1 MISNPNLSYNNY
13 NSVRRRFYSNNGNGN
28 YNDLLDRLRNG
39 QITKAEVQRLIID
52 QSNANNANSNK
63 TIQSMSD
70 SSSTSRTGKIIQLG
84 NVGPS
89 SIGGMSGSGGNALP
103 TVTSTVG
110 TKTNPLYM
118 KRQTSFKEF
127 IFSLFPFLFIFWMLG
142 GFDLVRNR
150 KQGGVGGMFGSN
162 YSEWDEE
169 DWEDDDEMIDDD
181 NKQLTE
187 QQKEEMKQKKEEE
200 EARKKKQEE
209 DEMDRRTS
217 FFKKLGIDLSS
228 NKDDDKQNDKSN
240 NNQQQ
245 ISVNNAKK
253 EKKKRKRV
261 RFKNV
266 CGNEEAKL
274 DLQDLVDYLKNP
286 QKYQKMGCKLPKGV
300 LMAGPPGTGK
310 TLLARALAGEAGVP
324 FLATNGASFDEIF
337 VGVGV
342 MRVRKLF
349 ERAKERAP
357 CIVFIDEIDAI
368 ANTRMQMGTAHSS
381 DSLNALLS
389 EMDGFEQ
396 NTGIIVIAATN
407 MPDRLDAAL
416 IRPGRFDRKVHL
428 QLPDKKARED
438 IVRLYLGERGD
449 ENVNIPQLVGDISG
463 FSGAELESMV
473 NLASIECVKEGKSK
487 VSQAHLIEAKEV
499 ISMGRARTTLDV
511 GIKTK
516 TVTAYHEGGHAIV
529 SLFTKGAKPVYKA
542 TILPRGSALGF
553 VASINEDEF
562 MATKESLLAQLDVCM
577 GGRAAEEIYSGST
590 QITTGASSDFNQAT
604 RIATAMVCQYGM
616 SHKVGRVYYSI
627 EDINKLS
634 PDTQNVINEEVR
646 RLLDESYYRA
656 RNILLTH
663 KKEWELLANGLLE
676 RETLNG
682 KEIRDLIAYDESQRI
697 EPVDFIFTTNNGSDP
712 FKNKNNNNNNGG
724 KNKNKLK
731 RKDDDSG
738 SSSSG
743 GGSNNSRRKKHK
755 KSISLKAP
763 KKKSSSRN
771 NQPEIIQE
779 VQANET
785 LEDIALTQNGA
796 ELLNPSPSV

>member
-1 MISNPNLSYNNY
+1 MMANPNLSPTAA
-13 NSVRRRFYSNNGNGN
+13 RRRYSNFNDGSNH
-28 YNDLLDRLRNG
+28 DLLNRLRNG
-39 QITKAEVQRLIID
+39 EITKAEVQRLILN
-52 QSNANNANSNK
+52 QSALNHRISELQSPK
-63 TIQSMSD
+63 TITSMSD
-70 SSSTSRTGKIIQLG
+70 ANSSSSTTLSSR
-84 NVGPS
+84 S
-89 SIGGMSGSGGNALP
+89 SITGSPVGASSTALP
-103 TVTSTVG
+103 TVSSTMG
-110 TKTNPLYM
+110 SKTNPIHM

-150 KQGGVGGMFGSN
+150 KQGGGMGGMFGSN

-169 DWEDDDEMIDDD
+169 DWEDDDEDSENAEDDPFARQMS
-181 NKQLTE
+181 KS
-187 QQKEEMKQKKEEE
+187 KEEKDAEEAAARKKEEE
-200 EARKKKQEE
+200 EEE
-209 DEMDRRTS
+209 AMDRRTR
-217 FFKKLGIDLSS
+217 FFRKLGIDLDTD
-228 NKDDDKQNDKSN
+228 KDGGDGAGDGMGNSTV
-240 NNQQQ
+240 
-245 ISVNNAKK
+245 SVAKK

-266 CGNEEAKL
+266 CGNNEAKM
-274 DLQDLVDYLKNP
+274 DLQDLVDYLKHP
-286 QKYQKMGCKLPKGV
+286 EKYQKMGCKLPKGV

-396 NTGIIVIAATN
+396 NSGVIVIAATN

-428 QLPDKKARED
+428 QLPDKKSRED
-438 IVRLYLGERGD
+438 IVRLYLGDRGD
-449 ENVNIPQLVGDISG
+449 DTVNISQLVGDISG

-473 NLASIECVKEGKSK
+473 NLASIECVKEGKDQ

-511 GIKTK
+511 GLKTK

-562 MATKESLLAQLDVCM
+562 MATKESLLAHMDVCM

-590 QITTGASSDFNQAT
+590 QITTGASSDFSQAT

-616 SHKVGRVYYSI
+616 SPKVGRVYYQI

-634 PDTQNVINEEVR
+634 PELQNIINQEVR
-646 RLLDESYYRA
+646 RLLDESYHRA
-656 RNILLTH
+656 KGILLSH
-663 KKEWELLANGLLE
+663 RREWEMLANGLLE
-676 RETLNG
+676 KETMSGEQIREMIG
-682 KEIRDLIAYDESQRI
+682 YDESQKI
-697 EPVDFIFTTNNGSDP
+697 EPLDFVLNPSMRAKEGGPGQDAMNKQQSAEREDGKGGDDGGS
-712 FKNKNNNNNNGG
+712 KG
-724 KNKNKLK
+724 
-731 RKDDDSG
+731 
-738 SSSSG
+738 SG
-743 GGSNNSRRKKHK
+743 GGKRKKV
-755 KSISLKAP
+755 KSITLTAPKRKAP
-763 KKKSSSRN
+763 VIGK
-771 NQPEIIQE
+771 PPIQD
-779 VQANET
+779 VQTAEMEDT
-785 LEDIALTQNGA
+785 LKQNGA
-796 ELLNPSPSV
+796 ELLNPNPSV

>member
-1 MISNPNLSYNNY
+1 MIRRSLPIIANPHLSY
-13 NSVRRRFYSNNGNGN
+13 SSIRRRFYNNSNSH
-28 YNDLLDRLRNG
+28 DLLERLRSG
-39 QITKAEVQRLIID
+39 QLTKGEVQQLILNQSG
-52 QSNANNANSNK
+52 QSNSNQYK
-63 TIQSMSD
+63 TIQSMSSS
-70 SSSTSRTGKIIQLG
+70 SSSTASPSSSVSF
-84 NVGPS
+84 NVGKVSQVGAAS
-89 SIGGMSGSGGNALP
+89 SAHHPIP
-103 TVTSTVG
+103 TITSSVG

-118 KRQTSFKEF
+118 KRQTSVREF

-142 GFDLVRNR
+142 GFDIVRNR
-150 KQGGVGGMFGSN
+150 KQGGVAGGMFGNN

-169 DWEDDDEMIDDD
+169 DWEDDDDEMAD
-181 NKQLTE
+181 NEDGSKQLTAK
-187 QQKEEMKQKKEEE
+187 QQKLEEE
-200 EARKKKQEE
+200 EKKKREE
-209 DEMDRRTS
+209 EEELDRRS
-217 FFKKLGIDLSS
+217 AFFKKLGIDLNA
-228 NKDDDKQNDKSN
+228 NKDDEKSADKNGS
-240 NNQQQ
+240 QQL
-245 ISVNNAKK
+245 SVNNSGTKQ
-253 EKKKRKRV
+253 KKKRKRV
-261 RFKNV
+261 RFRDV

-416 IRPGRFDRKVHL
+416 VRPGRFDRKVHL
-428 QLPDKKARED
+428 QLPDRRARES

-449 ENVNIPQLVGDISG
+449 HTVDIPQLIGDISG

-473 NLASIECVKEGKSK
+473 NLASIECVKEGKDK
-487 VSQAHLIEAKEV
+487 VTQKHLIEAKEV

-553 VASINEDEF
+553 VASINEDEY
-562 MATKESLLAQLDVCM
+562 MATD
-577 GGRAAEEIYSGST
+577 
-590 QITTGASSDFNQAT
+590 
-604 RIATAMVCQYGM
+604 
-616 SHKVGRVYYSI
+616 
-627 EDINKLS
+627 
-634 PDTQNVINEEVR
+634 
-646 RLLDESYYRA
+646 
-656 RNILLTH
+656 
-663 KKEWELLANGLLE
+663 
-676 RETLNG
+676 
-682 KEIRDLIAYDESQRI
+682 
-697 EPVDFIFTTNNGSDP
+697 
-712 FKNKNNNNNNGG
+712 
-724 KNKNKLK
+724 
-731 RKDDDSG
+731 RK
-738 SSSSG
+738 
-743 GGSNNSRRKKHK
+743 
-755 KSISLKAP
+755 
-763 KKKSSSRN
+763 
-771 NQPEIIQE
+771 
-779 VQANET
+779 
-785 LEDIALTQNGA
+785 
-796 ELLNPSPSV
+796 SVV

>member
-1 MISNPNLSYNNY
+1 MT
-13 NSVRRRFYSNNGNGN
+13 VRRRAYGNGSS
-28 YNDLLDRLRNG
+28 NDLLERLRSG
-39 QITKAEVQRLIID
+39 QLTKAEVQQLIMN
-52 QSNANNANSNK
+52 QSHLNQQLSHK
-63 TIQSMSD
+63 TITSSSVQSPSSMAPSMS
-70 SSSTSRTGKIIQLG
+70 TGGKIDAMGAHHHHQ
-84 NVGPS
+84 P
-89 SIGGMSGSGGNALP
+89 LP

-142 GFDLVRNR
+142 GFDIVRNR
-150 KQGGVGGMFGSN
+150 KPGGVAGGMFGSN

-169 DWEDDDEMIDDD
+169 DWEDDEDDSD
-181 NKQLTE
+181 SDTDSELSM
-187 QQKEEMKQKKEEE
+187 QQKEELKHKKEADAAKKKQQEEE
-200 EARKKKQEE
+200 ET
-209 DEMDRRTS
+209 DRRKA
-217 FFKKLGIDLSS
+217 FFKKLGIDLSTGDG
-228 NKDDDKQNDKSN
+228 KDEDGSEDAST
-240 NNQQQ
+240 NQL
-245 ISVNNAKK
+245 SVNGTNKQQR
-253 EKKKRKRV
+253 KKRKRV
-261 RFKNV
+261 RFNNV
-266 CGNEEAKL
+266 CGNEEAKM

-286 QKYQKMGCKLPKGV
+286 QKYQVMGCKLPKGV

-428 QLPDKKARED
+428 QLPDRKAREH

-449 ENVNIPQLVGDISG
+449 DTIDIPLLVGDISG

-473 NLASIECVKEGKSK
+473 NLASIECVKAGANK
-487 VSQAHLIEAKEV
+487 VSQKHLIEAKEV
-499 ISMGRARTTLDV
+499 ISMGRARTNLDV
-511 GIKTK
+511 GIKTR

-529 SLFTKGAKPVYKA
+529 SLYTKGAKPVYKA

-553 VASINEDEF
+553 VASVNEDEF

-577 GGRAAEEIYSGST
+577 GGRAAEELYSGSA

-616 SHKVGRVYYSI
+616 SSKVGRVYYSTD
-627 EDINKLS
+627 DINKLS
-634 PDTQNVINEEVR
+634 PELQNVINQEVR
-646 RLLDESYYRA
+646 RLLDESYHRA
-656 RNILLTH
+656 KHIIVEHENAW
-663 KKEWELLANGLLE
+663 KMLANGLLE
-676 RETLNG
+676 KETLNG
-682 KEIRDLIAYDESQRI
+682 DEIRTMIAWDESQQI
-697 EPVDFIFTTNNGSDP
+697 EPVDSILSEKENGASS
-712 FKNKNNNNNNGG
+712 NSNGG
-724 KNKNKLK
+724 
-731 RKDDDSG
+731 G
-738 SSSSG
+738 
-743 GGSNNSRRKKHK
+743 RRKQRSLALKTNSGK
-755 KSISLKAP
+755 KSNSARTAAP
-763 KKKSSSRN
+763 MV
-771 NQPEIIQE
+771 E
-779 VQANET
+779 VQASDVV
-785 LEDIALTQNGA
+785 LEDTLKQNGA
-796 ELLNPSPSV
+796 ELLNPNPTV

>member
-1 MISNPNLSYNNY
+1 MPKLFQFLTQRVSRHYRLTMWSLPRRSYNKLPFRR
-13 NSVRRRFYSNNGNGN
+13 SFPMLSARPRSPSTVRRRLYSNNAGDSLSNN
-28 YNDLLDRLRNG
+28 ELLNRLRNG
-39 QITKAEVQRLIID
+39 EITKAEVQRLIVN
-52 QSNANNANSNK
+52 QSALSNRISELQSPK
-63 TIQSMSD
+63 TITSMD
-70 SSSTSRTGKIIQLG
+70 SVAAHSA
-84 NVGPS
+84 PS
-89 SIGGMSGSGGNALP
+89 SKIGPLP
-103 TVTSTVG
+103 TVSLG
-110 TKTNPLYM
+110 SKSNPIHM
-118 KRQTSFKEF
+118 KRQTSFKEL
-127 IFSLFPFLFIFWMLG
+127 IFSLFPFVFIFWMLG

-169 DWEDDDEMIDDD
+169 DWEEDDDEITDDD
-181 NKQLTE
+181 DATAGVDGDALSHKTADDDE
-187 QQKEEMKQKKEEE
+187 Q
-200 EARKKKQEE
+200 E
-209 DEMDRRTS
+209 DLDRRTR
-217 FFKKLGIDLSS
+217 FFRKLGIDL
-228 NKDDDKQNDKSN
+228 DADGEGG
-240 NNQQQ
+240 
-245 ISVNNAKK
+245 SVAEGLPSQGIVHKK
-253 EKKKRKRV
+253 ERKKRKRV

-266 CGNEEAKL
+266 CGNDEAKV

-286 QKYQKMGCKLPKGV
+286 EKYQKMGCKLPKGV

-349 ERAKERAP
+349 ERAAERAP

-396 NTGIIVIAATN
+396 NSGVIVVAATN

-438 IVRLYLGERGD
+438 IVRLYLDDRGD
-449 ENVNIPQLVGDISG
+449 DTVDIEVLVGDISG

-473 NLASIECVKEGKSK
+473 NLASIECVKEGGDR
-487 VSQAHLIEAKEV
+487 VSMAHLIEAKEV
-499 ISMGRARTTLDV
+499 ISMGRARSTLDV
-511 GIKTK
+511 GLKTK

-562 MATKESLLAQLDVCM
+562 MATKESLLASMDVCM

-616 SHKVGRVYYSI
+616 SPKVGRVYYQT

-634 PDTQNVINEEVR
+634 PELQNIINQEVR
-646 RLLDESYYRA
+646 RLLDESYHRA
-656 RNILLTH
+656 KTILLGH
-663 KKEWELLANGLLE
+663 KTQWELLANGLLE
-676 RETLNG
+676 RETLSGQQIREMIGYDVSQQVEPLDFVLSPAVKAKESNERQNRESEDGDRGSDDGGSGGRDSGDG
-682 KEIRDLIAYDESQRI
+682 KRKKVKSITLSAPSKRKGPAIGKKPPIRDVQTAEAIDGSLQQNAAEILRPD
-697 EPVDFIFTTNNGSDP
+697 PV
-712 FKNKNNNNNNGG
+712 
-724 KNKNKLK
+724 L
-731 RKDDDSG
+731 
-738 SSSSG
+738 
-743 GGSNNSRRKKHK
+743 
-755 KSISLKAP
+755 
-763 KKKSSSRN
+763 
-771 NQPEIIQE
+771 
-779 VQANET
+779 
-785 LEDIALTQNGA
+785 
-796 ELLNPSPSV
+796 

>member
-1 MISNPNLSYNNY
+1 MINSLRRNVPMIAHSNLTPNT
-13 NSVRRRFYSNNGNGN
+13 VRRRYSNMNDGN
-28 YNDLLDRLRNG
+28 YSNDLLNRLRNG
-39 QITKAEVQRLIID
+39 EITKAEVQRLILN
-52 QSNANNANSNK
+52 QSALNNRISELQSPK
-63 TIQSMSD
+63 TITSMNE
-70 SSSTSRTGKIIQLG
+70 STSKSGVNMGSNRSPISAAPGG
-84 NVGPS
+84 AS
-89 SIGGMSGSGGNALP
+89 SALHLSP
-103 TVTSTVG
+103 TVTSTMG
-110 TKTNPLYM
+110 SKTNPIHM

-150 KQGGVGGMFGSN
+150 KQGGGMGGMFGSN

-169 DWEDDDEMIDDD
+169 DWEDEDDSENEDDTD
-181 NKQLTE
+181 PFNKQMNE
-187 QQKEEMKQKKEEE
+187 SKEEKDKEEALQRKKEEE
-200 EARKKKQEE
+200 E
-209 DEMDRRTS
+209 DMDRRTR
-217 FFKKLGIDLSS
+217 FFRKLGIDLDA
-228 NKDDDKQNDKSN
+228 NKDDHEANGLN
-240 NNQQQ
+240 G
-245 ISVNNAKK
+245 ISPSVGSTKK

-266 CGNEEAKL
+266 CGNNEAKT
-274 DLQDLVDYLKNP
+274 DLSDLVDYLKHP
-286 QKYQKMGCKLPKGV
+286 EKYQKMGCKLPKGV

-310 TLLARALAGEAGVP
+310 TLLARALAGEAAVP

-396 NTGIIVIAATN
+396 NSGVIVIAATN

-428 QLPDKKARED
+428 QLPDKKAREE
-438 IVRLYLGERGD
+438 IVKLYLGERGD
-449 ENVNIPQLVGDISG
+449 DSVNITQLVGDISG

-473 NLASIECVKEGKSK
+473 NLASIECVKEGKNQ

-511 GIKTK
+511 GLKTK

-562 MATKESLLAQLDVCM
+562 MATKESLLAHMDVCM

-590 QITTGASSDFNQAT
+590 QITTGASSDFSQAT

-616 SHKVGRVYYSI
+616 SPKVGRVYYQI

-634 PDTQNVINEEVR
+634 PELQNIINQEVR
-646 RLLDESYYRA
+646 RLLDESYHRA
-656 RNILLTH
+656 KSILMSH
-663 KKEWELLANGLLE
+663 KKEWEALANGLLE
-676 RETLNG
+676 KETLSG
-682 KEIRDLIAYDESQRI
+682 EQIREMIGYDESQQI
-697 EPVDFIFTTNNGSDP
+697 EPLDFVLNPALKIMEGGNEPMNTQKAKEREDG
-712 FKNKNNNNNNGG
+712 NGG
-724 KNKNKLK
+724 DDGGSKGNGGGKKKKVASITLTAPK
-731 RKDDDSG
+731 RKAPVIGKPPITDVQTAEMEDT
-738 SSSSG
+738 
-743 GGSNNSRRKKHK
+743 
-755 KSISLKAP
+755 LK
-763 KKKSSSRN
+763 
-771 NQPEIIQE
+771 
-779 VQANET
+779 
-785 LEDIALTQNGA
+785 QNGA
-796 ELLNPSPSV
+796 ELLNPNPSV